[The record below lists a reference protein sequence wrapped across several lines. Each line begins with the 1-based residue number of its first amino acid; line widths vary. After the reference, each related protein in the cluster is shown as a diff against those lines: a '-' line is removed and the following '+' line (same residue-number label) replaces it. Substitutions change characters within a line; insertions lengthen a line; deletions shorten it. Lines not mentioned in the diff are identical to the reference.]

1 MKRLAENKII
11 LGSIVLYLLFPVDTN
26 TVKIFWRDLRDHIR
40 ADFRLDLYA
49 ATAVWAALLLTANV
63 YLDLEDTYIDTFQG
77 DPRWP
82 LLYFGLYAT
91 AYYVSVWLW
100 THFHQRPD
108 VWQSRQFWLRSG
120 TALVCYSIYSGFY
133 GHSEWSRQLFGG
145 QIYVFAYYC
154 LHNLQ
159 SALTIVLPLYVF
171 YWLVDRQ
178 TSNFS
183 FYGMAPKRKGLV
195 LYSMLLALMIP
206 LITLASFQPD
216 FLASYPTYHDTN
228 ANEFFGVPEWVT
240 ALVYEL
246 CYGWDFVPTE
256 LLFRGFLVIGMSRVL
271 GRGAV
276 LPMIIWYCAIHFGRP
291 LGEAVSS
298 LFGGYLLGVLALS
311 TRSIWGG
318 LLIHIGIAWGMEI
331 AAFLQRGQ

>member
-1 MKRLAENKII
+1 MKSL
-11 LGSIVLYLLFPVDTN
+11 
-26 TVKIFWRDLRDHIR
+26 WRDLRDHLR
-40 ADFRLDLYA
+40 TDFRLDLYA
-49 ATAVWAALLLTANV
+49 ATALWVVLLLTVNFT
-63 YLDLEDTYIDTFQG
+63 LNFEDSYIDSSQG
-77 DPRWP
+77 KPIWP
-82 LLYFGLYAT
+82 VLYFGLYAT

-100 THFHQRPD
+100 TYFHHRLYT
-108 VWQSRQFWLRSG
+108 WRSREFWFRSG
-120 TALVCYSIYSGFY
+120 IALICYSIYAGFY
-133 GHSEWSRQLFGG
+133 AHSEWSRQIFNG

-159 SALTIVLPLYVF
+159 SVLTIVLPLYLF
-171 YWLVDRQ
+171 YKFVDPYP
-178 TSNFS
+178 SS
-183 FYGMAPKRKGLV
+183 FYGMTPKRKGLA
-195 LYSMLLALMIP
+195 LYAILLGLMIP
-206 LITLASFQPD
+206 LITFASFQPD
-216 FLASYPTYHDTN
+216 FLHSYPTYHDTN
-228 ANEFFGVPEWVT
+228 ANEFFDVPEWVT
-240 ALVYEL
+240 ALIYEL

-276 LPMIIWYCAIHFGRP
+276 LPMVVWYCSIHFGRP

-331 AAFLQRGQ
+331 AAFLQSTGR

>member
-1 MKRLAENKII
+1 MKAL
-11 LGSIVLYLLFPVDTN
+11 
-26 TVKIFWRDLRDHIR
+26 WRDLRDHLR
-40 ADFRLDLYA
+40 TDFRPDLYA
-49 ATAVWAALLLTANV
+49 ASALWAALLSTVNF
-63 YLDLEDTYIDTFQG
+63 YFDLEDKYIDSFQRK
-77 DPRWP
+77 PAWAI
-82 LLYFGLYAT
+82 LYFCLYAT

-100 THFHQRPD
+100 THFHKRPD
-108 VWQSRQFWLRSG
+108 VWKSRAFWARSG
-120 TALVCYSIYSGFY
+120 VALISYSIYSGFY
-133 GHSEWSRQLFGG
+133 EDYEWSLKLFDGK
-145 QIYVFAYYC
+145 IYVYVYYC

-159 SALTIVLPLYVF
+159 SVLTIVLPLYLF
-171 YWLVDRQ
+171 YKLADPYP
-178 TSNFS
+178 SS

-195 LYSMLLALMIP
+195 LYALMLALMIP

-216 FLASYPTYHDTN
+216 FLQSYPTYHDTN
-228 ANEFFGVPEWVT
+228 ANEFFGVSEWVT
-240 ALVYEL
+240 ALIYEL

-276 LPMIIWYCAIHFGRP
+276 LPMVVCYSSIHFGRH

-298 LFGGYLLGVLALS
+298 LFGGYILGVLALS

-331 AAFLQRGQ
+331 AAFLQRQ

>member
-1 MKRLAENKII
+1 MK
-11 LGSIVLYLLFPVDTN
+11 VL
-26 TVKIFWRDLRDHIR
+26 WRDLRDHLRI
-40 ADFRLDLYA
+40 DFRPDLYA
-49 ATAVWAALLLTANV
+49 ASALWASLLLTVNF
-63 YLDLEDTYIDTFQG
+63 YLNFEDTYIDSLQG
-77 DPRWP
+77 KLLWP
-82 LLYFGLYAT
+82 IAYFGLYAT

-100 THFHQRPD
+100 TRFHKRPD
-108 VWQSRQFWLRSG
+108 IWRSRAFWLRSG
-120 TALVCYSIYSGFY
+120 VALVSYSIYAGFWAN
-133 GHSEWSRQLFGG
+133 SLWSQQLFGG

-159 SALTIVLPLYVF
+159 SILTIVLPLFLF
-171 YWLVDRQ
+171 YRFVDPYP
-178 TSNFS
+178 SN
-183 FYGMAPKRKGLV
+183 FYGMAPKRKGLT
-195 LYSMLLALMIP
+195 LYILLLALMIP

-216 FLASYPTYHDTN
+216 FLQSYPTYRDTN

-240 ALVYEL
+240 GLVYEL

-271 GRGAV
+271 GHGAV
-276 LPMIIWYCAIHFGRP
+276 LPMVVWYCTIHFGRP

-318 LLIHIGIAWGMEI
+318 LLIHVGIAWGMEI
-331 AAFLQRGQ
+331 AAFLQKN

>member
-1 MKRLAENKII
+1 MKAL
-11 LGSIVLYLLFPVDTN
+11 
-26 TVKIFWRDLRDHIR
+26 WQDLRQHFRI
-40 ADFRLDLYA
+40 DFRPDLYA
-49 ATAVWAALLLTANV
+49 ATAVWLIVLLTVNFT
-63 YLDLEDTYIDTFQG
+63 LDLEDSYIDSFQG
-77 DPRWP
+77 KPIWP
-82 LLYFGLYAT
+82 VLYFGLYAT

-100 THFHQRPD
+100 TYFHHRPD
-108 VWQSRQFWLRSG
+108 IWRNREFWLRSG
-120 TALVCYSIYSGFY
+120 VALVFYSIYAGFY
-133 GHSEWSRQLFGG
+133 GHSEWSRQLFDG

-159 SALTIVLPLYVF
+159 SLLTIVLPLALF
-171 YWLVDRQ
+171 YKFLDPYP
-178 TSNFS
+178 SS

-195 LYSMLLALMIP
+195 LYALMLALMIP

-216 FLASYPTYHDTN
+216 FLESYPTYRDTN

-271 GRGAV
+271 GHGAV
-276 LPMIIWYCAIHFGRP
+276 LPMVVWYCSIHFGRP

-298 LFGGYLLGVLALS
+298 VFGGYLLGVLALS

-331 AAFLQRGQ
+331 AAFLQGGGH

>member
-1 MKRLAENKII
+1 MRAL
-11 LGSIVLYLLFPVDTN
+11 
-26 TVKIFWRDLRDHIR
+26 WRDLRTHLR
-40 ADFRLDLYA
+40 ADFRPDLYG
-49 ATAVWAALLLTANV
+49 ATALWVTFLIAVNYYV
-63 YLDLEDTYIDTFQG
+63 DLEDAYIDSHQG
-77 DPRWP
+77 KPIWP
-82 LLYFGLYAT
+82 FLYFCLYAT
-91 AYYVSVWLW
+91 AYYGSVWLW

-108 VWQSRQFWLRSG
+108 IWRNRAFWLRSG
-120 TALVCYSIYSGFY
+120 TALVCYAIYAGFY
-133 GHSEWSRQLFGG
+133 AHSYWSRQLFDG

-159 SALTIVLPLYVF
+159 SVLTIVLPLYLF
-171 YWLVDRQ
+171 YRFLEPALSQSRHGLNWPD
-178 TSNFS
+178 S

-195 LYSMLLALMIP
+195 LYAILLGLMIP

-216 FLASYPTYHDTN
+216 FLRSYPTYHDTS

-256 LLFRGFLVIGMSRVL
+256 LLFRGFLVIGMSQVL

-276 LPMIIWYCAIHFGRP
+276 LPMVVWYCTVHFGRP
-291 LGEAVSS
+291 LGEAISS

-331 AAFLQRGQ
+331 AAFLQGASR

>member
-1 MKRLAENKII
+1 MKAL
-11 LGSIVLYLLFPVDTN
+11 
-26 TVKIFWRDLRDHIR
+26 WHDLRDHLR
-40 ADFRLDLYA
+40 TDFRPDLYV
-49 ATAVWAALLLTANV
+49 ATALWAALLLTVNFS
-63 YLDLEDTYIDTFQG
+63 LDLEDSYIDSFRG
-77 DPRWP
+77 KPVWSV
-82 LLYFGLYAT
+82 LYFGLYAT

-100 THFHQRPD
+100 TRFHRRSD
-108 VWQSRQFWLRSG
+108 VWRNHEFWLRSG
-120 TALVCYSIYSGFY
+120 VALISYSIYASFY
-133 GHSEWSRQLFGG
+133 AHAEWSLQLFGG
-145 QIYVFAYYC
+145 QIYAFAYYC

-171 YWLVDRQ
+171 YKVADPYPSQ
-178 TSNFS
+178 
-183 FYGMAPKRKGLV
+183 FYGMAPKRKGLALYV
-195 LYSMLLALMIP
+195 LLLALMIP
-206 LITLASFQPD
+206 LIIIASFQPD
-216 FLASYPTYHDTN
+216 FLDSYPTYRDTN
-228 ANEFFGVPEWVT
+228 ANEFLGVPEWVT

-271 GRGAV
+271 GNGAV
-276 LPMIIWYCAIHFGRP
+276 LPMVVWYCSIHFGRP

-331 AAFLQRGQ
+331 AAFLQRASQ

>member
-1 MKRLAENKII
+1 MKA
-11 LGSIVLYLLFPVDTN
+11 
-26 TVKIFWRDLRDHIR
+26 FWQDLRAHLR
-40 ADFRLDLYA
+40 TDFRPDLYV
-49 ATAVWAALLLTANV
+49 ATALWAALLLTVNF
-63 YLDLEDTYIDTFQG
+63 YFDLEDTYIDSFQRK
-77 DPRWP
+77 PIWSV
-82 LLYFGLYAT
+82 LYFGLYAT

-100 THFHQRPD
+100 TYFHQRPD
-108 VWQSRQFWLRSG
+108 VWRNPAFWLRSG
-120 TALVCYSIYSGFY
+120 IALICYSIYAGFY
-133 GHSEWSRQLFGG
+133 GDYEWSLKLVEGR
-145 QIYVFAYYC
+145 IYIFVYQC

-159 SALTIVLPLYVF
+159 SVLTIVLPLYVF
-171 YWLVDRQ
+171 YKFVDPYP
-178 TSNFS
+178 SN

-195 LYSMLLALMIP
+195 LYLQLLALMIP

-216 FLASYPTYHDTN
+216 FLQSYPTYRDTN

-276 LPMIIWYCAIHFGRP
+276 LPMVVWYCSIHFGRP

-331 AAFLQRGQ
+331 AAFLQSMRH

>member
-1 MKRLAENKII
+1 MKA
-11 LGSIVLYLLFPVDTN
+11 
-26 TVKIFWRDLRDHIR
+26 FWQDLRAHLR
-40 ADFRLDLYA
+40 TDFRSDLYV
-49 ATAVWAALLLTANV
+49 ATALWAALLLVINFS
-63 YLDLEDTYIDTFQG
+63 LDLEDSYIDSFQG
-77 DPRWP
+77 QPIWAV
-82 LLYFGLYAT
+82 LYFGLYAT

-100 THFHQRPD
+100 THFHQRKD
-108 VWQSRQFWLRSG
+108 VWQNREFWLRS
-120 TALVCYSIYSGFY
+120 TFALICYSWYAGFY
-133 GHSEWSRQLFGG
+133 AHNKWSQELFNG

-159 SALTIVLPLYVF
+159 SVLTIVLPLYLF
-171 YWLVDRQ
+171 YKLADPYP
-178 TSNFS
+178 SH

-195 LYSMLLALMIP
+195 LYLQLLALMVP

-216 FLASYPTYHDTN
+216 FLQSYPTYRDTN
-228 ANEFFGVPEWVT
+228 ANEFFNVPEWVT

-246 CYGWDFVPTE
+246 CYGWDFIPTE

-271 GRGAV
+271 GHGAV
-276 LPMIIWYCAIHFGRP
+276 LPMVVWYCSIHFGRP

-331 AAFLQRGQ
+331 AAFLQSARH

>member
-1 MKRLAENKII
+1 M
-11 LGSIVLYLLFPVDTN
+11 
-26 TVKIFWRDLRDHIR
+26 
-40 ADFRLDLYA
+40 YA
-49 ATAVWAALLLTANV
+49 
-63 YLDLEDTYIDTFQG
+63 
-77 DPRWP
+77 
-82 LLYFGLYAT
+82 
-91 AYYVSVWLW
+91 
-100 THFHQRPD
+100 
-108 VWQSRQFWLRSG
+108 
-120 TALVCYSIYSGFY
+120 GFY
-133 GHSEWSRQLFGG
+133 ADNAWSQQLFNG

-159 SALTIVLPLYVF
+159 SVLTIVLPLFLF
-171 YWLVDRQ
+171 YKLADPYP
-178 TSNFS
+178 SN

-195 LYSMLLALMIP
+195 LYALMLALMIP

-216 FLASYPTYHDTN
+216 FLQSYPTYHDTN

-256 LLFRGFLVIGMSRVL
+256 LLFRGFLVIGMARVL
-271 GRGAV
+271 GPGAV
-276 LPMIIWYCAIHFGRP
+276 LPMAVWYCTIHFGRP
-291 LGEAVSS
+291 LGEAISS

-331 AAFLQRGQ
+331 AAFLQGEGR

>member
-1 MKRLAENKII
+1 MKAL
-11 LGSIVLYLLFPVDTN
+11 
-26 TVKIFWRDLRDHIR
+26 WRDLRDHFSI
-40 ADFRLDLYA
+40 DFRPDLYA
-49 ATAVWAALLLTANV
+49 ATALWAALLLTVNF
-63 YLDLEDTYIDTFQG
+63 YFNFEDRYINSFQG
-77 DPRWP
+77 KRIWP
-82 LLYFGLYAT
+82 VAYFGLYAT

-100 THFHQRPD
+100 THFHKRPD
-108 VWQSRQFWLRSG
+108 VWQSRAFWFRSG
-120 TALVCYSIYSGFY
+120 VALIAYSIYAGFWPN
-133 GHSEWSRQLFGG
+133 SAWSQQLFGG

-159 SALTIVLPLYVF
+159 SILTIVLPLLLF
-171 YWLVDRQ
+171 YLVADPYP
-178 TSNFS
+178 SN

-195 LYSMLLALMIP
+195 LYVLLLILMLP

-216 FLASYPTYHDTN
+216 FLQSYPTYRDTN
-228 ANEFFGVPEWVT
+228 ANEFFDVPEWVT
-240 ALVYEL
+240 ALIYEV

-271 GRGAV
+271 GHGAV
-276 LPMIIWYCAIHFGRP
+276 LPMVVWYCTIHSGRP

-318 LLIHIGIAWGMEI
+318 LLIHVGIAWGMEI
-331 AAFLQRGQ
+331 AAFLQKL

>member
-1 MKRLAENKII
+1 MKTL
-11 LGSIVLYLLFPVDTN
+11 
-26 TVKIFWRDLRDHIR
+26 WRDLRDHIR
-40 ADFRLDLYA
+40 TDFRLDLYA
-49 ATAVWAALLLTANV
+49 ATALWATLLLAINFS
-63 YLDLEDTYIDTFQG
+63 LDFEDSYIDSFRG
-77 DPRWP
+77 RPVWP
-82 LLYFGLYAT
+82 VLYFGLYAT

-100 THFHQRPD
+100 THFHRRPD
-108 VWQSRQFWLRSG
+108 IWRNRAFWLRSG
-120 TALVCYSIYSGFY
+120 MALVSYSIYAGFY
-133 GHSEWSRQLFGG
+133 ADNAWSQQLFDG

-159 SALTIVLPLYVF
+159 SVLTIVLPLFLF
-171 YWLVDRQ
+171 YKFADPYP
-178 TSNFS
+178 SS

-195 LYSMLLALMIP
+195 LYALMLALMIP

-216 FLASYPTYHDTN
+216 FLQSYPTYHDTN

-240 ALVYEL
+240 ALFYEL

-271 GRGAV
+271 GPGAV
-276 LPMIIWYCAIHFGRP
+276 LPMVVWYCTIHFGRP

-298 LFGGYLLGVLALS
+298 IFGGYLLGVLALS

-318 LLIHIGIAWGMEI
+318 LLIHIGIAWGMEM
-331 AAFLQRGQ
+331 AAFLQGVGR